1 MHVCIVGSMRN
12 LVRMK
17 ELGKE
22 LENRGHQVTLPV
34 DMSEDKLADR
44 SKRKAVFMRTMFDE
58 IKDCDAILAAN
69 DETRQGY
76 EGYIGANTFL
86 ELGMGYA
93 LGKQL
98 FCLENW
104 DKRLPYEEEL
114 RAMSI
119 SKLDVRQRF

>member
-1 MHVCIVGSMRN
+1 MHVCLVGSMRN
-12 LVRMK
+12 LARMR

-22 LENRGHQVTLPV
+22 LELRGHKVTLPV
-34 DMSEDKLADR
+34 DMSESGFTDR
-44 SKRKAVFMRTMFDE
+44 HKQKSTFMRTMFDE
-58 IKDCDAILAAN
+58 IKVCDAILAVN

-98 FCLENW
+98 FSLERW
-104 DKRLPYEEEL
+104 DSKLPYDEEL
-114 RAMSI
+114 RAMDI
-119 SKLDVRQRF
+119 AKLDIHQKV